1 MEVDDLGPN
10 LLEEIRI
17 SLDQE
22 RVRYPVPPMIVVAGQ
37 KQKLV
42 RALVEP
48 GDPRAAF
55 VQGRIVGIDRCQ
67 QDRTVLGVL
76 AQLLEQLVADLLR
89 AAAHQF
95 GVEKADQEDGFLFA
109 HNAT

>member
-1 MEVDDLGPN
+1 MMEVDDIGLN
-10 LLEEIRI
+10 LLEEIGI
-17 SLDQE
+17 GFEEE

-48 GDPRAAF
+48 GDPRTAF

-67 QDRTVLGVL
+67 QDRTVLGIL

-89 AAAHQF
+89 ASSGWKRLTRSTVF
-95 GVEKADQEDGFLFA
+95 FSL
-109 HNAT
+109 TRP